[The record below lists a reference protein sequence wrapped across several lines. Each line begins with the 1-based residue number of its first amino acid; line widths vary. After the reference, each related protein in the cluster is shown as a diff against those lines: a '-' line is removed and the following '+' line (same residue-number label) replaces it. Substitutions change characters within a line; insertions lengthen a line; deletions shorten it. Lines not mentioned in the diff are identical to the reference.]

1 MDSNFMLDP
10 LQFPVSPAL
19 SRRRMG
25 SFNTH
30 SELGSPRSP
39 EGSLRRR
46 KSRNM
51 NEDETLMDFLR
62 QSGHDNATRERKSYG
77 GSLDRS
83 WARRNRSDSSS
94 RKRPDLFNVDF
105 NADRERANSPAP
117 SIVENKEKEAALAAE
132 AAQAAAAGDDPSKPR
147 ISKEWHQKIQN
158 WLQHNDDG
166 KRPSVDY
173 KKTRVSNRRSYDED
187 SEGETRKLDPLP
199 EEPTKRPATSKWQP
213 SNTLEGTDIVSA
225 IEAIQGE
232 CLWVILEYSWAYA
245 KLPPPFIPQ
254 KLNQNPVPVAG
265 PMATAF
271 AANCPRRSAPVRSWS
286 RSRRRTSGS
295 R

>member
-1 MDSNFMLDP
+1 MDSSSFMLDP

-62 QSGHDNATRERKSYG
+62 QSGHDNASRERKSYG

-94 RKRPDLFNVDF
+94 RRRPDLFNVDF
-105 NADRERANSPAP
+105 NADRERENSPAP
-117 SIVENKEKEAALAAE
+117 SQTENNNNKQEPE
-132 AAQAAAAGDDPSKPR
+132 DPSKPR

-166 KRPSVDY
+166 GKQRPAEQF

-187 SEGETRKLDPLP
+187 SEGERGNKLDTLP
-199 EEPTKRPATSKWQP
+199 EEPHTKRPASKWQP

-232 CLWVILEYSWAYA
+232 
-245 KLPPPFIPQ
+245 
-254 KLNQNPVPVAG
+254 
-265 PMATAF
+265 
-271 AANCPRRSAPVRSWS
+271 
-286 RSRRRTSGS
+286 
-295 R
+295 

>member
-1 MDSNFMLDP
+1 MLDP

-62 QSGHDNATRERKSYG
+62 QSGHDNASRERERKSYG

-83 WARRNRSDSSS
+83 WARRNRSDSTT
-94 RKRPDLFNVDF
+94 RRRPDLFNVDF

-117 SIVENKEKEAALAAE
+117 SQVENKDGE
-132 AAQAAAAGDDPSKPR
+132 DPSKPR

-166 KRPSVDY
+166 KRPVDY

-187 SEGETRKLDPLP
+187 SEGERNNKLDTLP

-213 SNTLEGTDIVSA
+213 SNTLEGTDIVGA
-225 IEAIQGE
+225 IEAIQG
-232 CLWVILEYSWAYA
+232 
-245 KLPPPFIPQ
+245 K
-254 KLNQNPVPVAG
+254 
-265 PMATAF
+265 
-271 AANCPRRSAPVRSWS
+271 ANR
-286 RSRRRTSGS
+286 GD
-295 R
+295 

>member
-1 MDSNFMLDP
+1 MPNQKYLEFNNHVLIILVNLQLESNSSMDSNYILDP

-46 KSRNM
+46 KSRNL

-62 QSGHDNATRERKSYG
+62 QSGHESATRERKSYG

-94 RKRPDLFNVDF
+94 RRRPDLFNVDF
-105 NADRERANSPAP
+105 NADRERANSPAL
-117 SIVENKEKEAALAAE
+117 SQVENKEQVE
-132 AAQAAAAGDDPSKPR
+132 DPSKPR

-158 WLQHNDDG
+158 WLQHNEDG
-166 KRPSVDY
+166 KQRPLDY
-173 KKTRVSNRRSYDED
+173 KKPRVSNRRSYDED
-187 SEGETRKLDPLP
+187 SEGERSNKLDTLP
-199 EEPTKRPATSKWQP
+199 EEPTKRLVTAKWQP
-213 SNTLEGTDIVSA
+213 SNTLEGTDIVGA
-225 IEAIQGE
+225 IEAIQG
-232 CLWVILEYSWAYA
+232 
-245 KLPPPFIPQ
+245 KLRG
-254 KLNQNPVPVAG
+254 K
-265 PMATAF
+265 
-271 AANCPRRSAPVRSWS
+271 
-286 RSRRRTSGS
+286 
-295 R
+295 

>member
-1 MDSNFMLDP
+1 MDSNYMLDP

-46 KSRNM
+46 KSRNL

-62 QSGHDNATRERKSYG
+62 QSGHDNASRERKSYG

-83 WARRNRSDSSS
+83 WARRNRSDSGS

-105 NADRERANSPAP
+105 NADRERANSPAQMD
-117 SIVENKEKEAALAAE
+117 NKEEAAVTGE
-132 AAQAAAAGDDPSKPR
+132 DPSKPR

-166 KRPSVDY
+166 TGKKPVDF
-173 KKTRVSNRRSYDED
+173 KKTRVSNRKSYEED
-187 SEGETRKLDPLP
+187 SEGERATKLDTLP
-199 EEPTKRPATSKWQP
+199 EEPPKRPTHCSRWKP
-213 SNTLEGTDIVSA
+213 SNPLEGTDIVSA

-232 CLWVILEYSWAYA
+232 
-245 KLPPPFIPQ
+245 
-254 KLNQNPVPVAG
+254 
-265 PMATAF
+265 
-271 AANCPRRSAPVRSWS
+271 
-286 RSRRRTSGS
+286 
-295 R
+295 